1 MWIDTEYPFVMLPRS
16 VRVCFLQVLI
26 MVCAVILCPAEETPI
41 VSGQSSR
48 TLVLDGL
55 GKGTADLGGIWQFH
69 LGDDPG
75 WAQPSFNDSGWESI
89 LADTPW
95 GAQGHPSYA
104 GIAWYRRHVDIIPA
118 PGTNSQYQVLIPR
131 ADDAYEVYWNGK
143 LIGRYGQFP
152 PHAYWYYSEFPRS
165 FPLTGSNSGVLA
177 IRVWKAP
184 LDIFSTAEWGGISV
198 PPVVG
203 DPDTVS
209 LYEKA
214 ITWNEVQQDLF
225 DYALILLRAFVAVLC
240 VVLWSRNRREQ
251 LFLWVGVFTITPV
264 ALGILQNLFFV
275 PFSYELARFIN
286 QPLYVLSNVSLWFL
300 LVWLLRL
307 NENPRVLKWT
317 ETLAWSTMA
326 IGAADGL
333 LALFWGSATLWMQWA
348 DGVLASFILLAEL
361 FPFVLI
367 ALALRRRLDAS
378 RWIVALAAF
387 VLQMI
392 HTIGD
397 SSALGQRF
405 THWTLYSTLIDN
417 NNFQIQGVVFGP
429 EKVTSIALFAAII
442 YAVYRYILE
451 QQARRAA
458 LEQEMQS
465 AREIQQVLIPEALP
479 SLEGYSITSAYTP
492 AQEVGG
498 DFFQILAHPDG
509 STIVAVG
516 DVSGKGLKAAMNV
529 SMIVG
534 VMRSQAAATSSP
546 QEIITALN
554 HCLTGRMQ
562 GGFATGIVFRLDP
575 DGSVTFS
582 NAGHLPPF
590 LNGQEFYLEPSLPL
604 GLVSQAEYSE
614 IEVHLQPGD
623 QLSFYTDGLLEA
635 RNADGELYGFD
646 RLHTLFAA
654 RPTAQQA
661 SEAAVAFGQ
670 DDDITVLTLTR
681 LAAGEESTTS
691 LVAPILDD
699 VAATR
704 A

>member
-1 MWIDTEYPFVMLPRS
+1 MLIDSEYSLVMLPLGT
-16 VRVCFLQVLI
+16 RVCYLQVLI
-26 MVCAVILCPAEETPI
+26 LIGALVLGRAEQAPGASVKT
-41 VSGQSSR
+41 GR

-55 GKGTADLGGIWQFH
+55 GKGTADLGGMWQFH
-69 LGDDPG
+69 LGDDPS
-75 WAQPSFNDSGWESI
+75 WAEPSWDDSGWESI
-89 LADTPW
+89 LADSPW

-104 GIAWYRRHVDIIPA
+104 GIGWYRRHLEIIPA
-118 PGTNSQYQVLIPR
+118 PGTNSQYQVLIP
-131 ADDAYEVYWNGK
+131 DGEDAYEVYWNGK
-143 LIGRYGQFP
+143 LIGHYGQFP
-152 PHAYWYYSEFPRS
+152 PHAYWYYSVFPRS
-165 FPLTGSNSGVLA
+165 FPLTGSTSGVLA

-184 LDIFSTAEWGGISV
+184 LDIFSTAESGGLYV
-198 PPVVG
+198 PPIVG
-203 DPDTVS
+203 DPDTIS
-209 LYEKA
+209 LNENV
-214 ITWNEVQQDLF
+214 ITWNRVQQDLF
-225 DYALILLRAFVAVLC
+225 DYALILLRAFVALLC

-264 ALGILQNLFFV
+264 ALGILQNLFFI

-307 NENPRVLKWT
+307 NENPRVMKWT
-317 ETLAWSTMA
+317 EILAWWTMA

-348 DGVLASFILLAEL
+348 DGVFACLILLAEL

-405 THWTLYSTLIDN
+405 THWTLYANLIDTQQ
-417 NNFQIQGVVFGP
+417 FQIQGVVFGP
-429 EKVTSIALFAAII
+429 EKVTSIALFGAII

-534 VMRSQAAATSSP
+534 VMRSQAATTSSP
-546 QEIITALN
+546 QEIVTALN

-575 DGSVTFS
+575 NGTVTFA

-590 LNGQEFYLEPSLPL
+590 LNGREFYLEPSLPL

-614 IEVHLQPGD
+614 IEVQLQPGD

-635 RNADGELYGFD
+635 RNLDGELYGFE

-681 LAAGEESTTS
+681 LAAGEESTTL
-691 LVAPILDD
+691 LVAPNLDE
-699 VAATR
+699 VTAKI
-704 A
+704 

>member
-1 MWIDTEYPFVMLPRS
+1 MLIHSEYSLVMLPLGT
-16 VRVCFLQVLI
+16 RVCYLQVLI
-26 MVCAVILCPAEETPI
+26 LIGALVLGRAEQAPGASVKT
-41 VSGQSSR
+41 GR

-55 GKGTADLGGIWQFH
+55 GKGTADLGGMWQFH
-69 LGDDPG
+69 LGDDPS
-75 WAQPSFNDSGWESI
+75 WAEPSWDDSGWESI
-89 LADTPW
+89 LADSPW

-104 GIAWYRRHVDIIPA
+104 GIGWYRRHLEIIPA
-118 PGTNSQYQVLIPR
+118 PGTNSQYQVLIP
-131 ADDAYEVYWNGK
+131 DGEDAYEVYWNGK
-143 LIGRYGQFP
+143 LIGHYGQFP
-152 PHAYWYYSEFPRS
+152 PHAYWYYSVFPRS
-165 FPLTGSNSGVLA
+165 FPLTGSTSGVLA

-184 LDIFSTAEWGGISV
+184 LDIFSTAESGGLYV
-198 PPVVG
+198 PPIVG
-203 DPDTVS
+203 DPDTIS
-209 LYEKA
+209 LNENV
-214 ITWNEVQQDLF
+214 ITWNRVQQDLF
-225 DYALILLRAFVAVLC
+225 DYALILLRAFVALLC

-264 ALGILQNLFFV
+264 ALGILQNLFFI

-307 NENPRVLKWT
+307 NENPRVMKWT
-317 ETLAWSTMA
+317 EILAWWTMA

-348 DGVLASFILLAEL
+348 DGVFACLILLAEL

-405 THWTLYSTLIDN
+405 THWTLYANLIDTQQ
-417 NNFQIQGVVFGP
+417 FQIQGVVFGP
-429 EKVTSIALFAAII
+429 EKVTSIALFGAII

-534 VMRSQAAATSSP
+534 VMRSQAATTSSP
-546 QEIITALN
+546 QEIVTALN

-575 DGSVTFS
+575 NGTVTFA

-590 LNGQEFYLEPSLPL
+590 LNGREFYLEPSLPL

-614 IEVHLQPGD
+614 IEVQLQPGD

-635 RNADGELYGFD
+635 RNLDGELYGFE

-681 LAAGEESTTS
+681 LAAGEESTTL
-691 LVAPILDD
+691 LVAPNLDE
-699 VAATR
+699 VTAKI
-704 A
+704 